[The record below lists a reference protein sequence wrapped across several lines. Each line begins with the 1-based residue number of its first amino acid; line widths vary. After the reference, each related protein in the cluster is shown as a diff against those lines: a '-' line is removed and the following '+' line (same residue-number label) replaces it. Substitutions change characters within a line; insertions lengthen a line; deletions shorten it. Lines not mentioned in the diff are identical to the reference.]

1 MGHQYR
7 MTSLADELG
16 MRRIFPIVL
25 IRGIRVPP
33 PRLETLFNHQGV
45 RPEEPLTV
53 QESDERPVSSGPS
66 QVRRSSSR
74 IAQSRRSQRNKRT
87 SPSQPLRRSPRL
99 NKGVS

>member
-7 MTSLADELG
+7 MSALSDELG

-25 IRGIRVPP
+25 IRGIRVP
-33 PRLETLFNHQGV
+33 RLDTLFNHQGV
-45 RPEEPLTV
+45 RPEEPDAAD
-53 QESDERPVSSGPS
+53 ESDERPVSSGPS

-74 IAQSRRSQRNKRT
+74 IAQSRRSRRNKRT
-87 SPSQPLRRSPRL
+87 LPSQPLRRSPRL